1 MAYVTYILAVGIALG
16 KKEKYAFF
24 TSAMKKTTTIFV
36 FLKLFRFSP
45 EQLGITASSA
55 LGWFLIEVILI
66 CVSLQIL
73 NVKSLLKTFDIMA
86 FCGYKYFG

>member
-16 KKEKYAFF
+16 KKEKYVFLTFAI
-24 TSAMKKTTTIFV
+24 TTTLFE
-36 FLKLFRFSP
+36 FSKLFRFSP